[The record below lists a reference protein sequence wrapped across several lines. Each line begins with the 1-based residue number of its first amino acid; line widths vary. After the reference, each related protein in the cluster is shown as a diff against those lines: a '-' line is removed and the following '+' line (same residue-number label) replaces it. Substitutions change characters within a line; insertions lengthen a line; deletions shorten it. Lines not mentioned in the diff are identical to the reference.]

1 MIHQTLK
8 NKSNPKHLVNKS
20 IVTMIFVVMFVSYM
34 TRPGYSQLAKSSA
47 TLENGVWHTTVGKQ
61 VQITTDV
68 TNGQDR
74 AQPFAYI
81 VQIENQDGVVY
92 SLSWISGTLDA
103 GQSLS
108 PSQSWMPTAPGT
120 YTAQIFVWASVGNP
134 DALSPPL
141 AMKIVVD

>member
-1 MIHQTLK
+1 M
-8 NKSNPKHLVNKS
+8 NKSVILLLS
-20 IVTMIFVVMFVSYM
+20 IMIVFSLI
-34 TRPGYSQLAKSSA
+34 PSGYSQVKSGA
-47 TLENGVWHTTVGKQ
+47 TLENGVWNTTVGKQ

-74 AQPFAYI
+74 SQPFAYI
-81 VQIENQDGVVY
+81 VQIQNQDGVVY
-92 SLSWISGTLDA
+92 SLSWITGTLDA

-120 YTAQIFVWASVGNP
+120 YTAQIFVWASVNNP

-141 AMKIVVD
+141 SMKITVL

>member
-1 MIHQTLK
+1 
-8 NKSNPKHLVNKS
+8 
-20 IVTMIFVVMFVSYM
+20 MIFVVVIVSCM
-34 TRPGYSQLAKSSA
+34 VHPGYSQIAKSTA
-47 TLENGVWHTTVGKQ
+47 TLENGAWHTKVGKQ
-61 VQITTDV
+61 VQVTTDV

-92 SLSWISGTLDA
+92 SLSWIAGILDA

-108 PSQSWMPTAPGT
+108 PSQSWTPTAPGT

-141 AMKIVVD
+141 TMKIMVD

>member
-1 MIHQTLK
+1 VK
-8 NKSNPKHLVNKS
+8 N
-20 IVTMIFVVMFVSYM
+20 IGIFMIFAIILVSLM
-34 TRPGYSQLAKSSA
+34 VPPGYSQIAKSSA

-61 VQITTDV
+61 VQVTTDV
-68 TNGQDR
+68 TNGQNR

-108 PSQSWMPTAPGT
+108 PSQSWTPATPGT
-120 YTAQIFVWASVGNP
+120 YTAQIFVWQSVGNP

-141 AMKIVVD
+141 EMKIVVL

>member
-1 MIHQTLK
+1 ML
-8 NKSNPKHLVNKS
+8 LVNKS
-20 IVTMIFVVMFVSYM
+20 ITALLFSIMLFSTI
-34 TRPGYSQLAKSSA
+34 PAGYSQMKSGA
-47 TLENGVWHTTVGKQ
+47 TLENGMWNTKVGKQ

-68 TNGQDR
+68 ANGQDR

-81 VQIENQDGVVY
+81 VQIQNQDGVVY
-92 SLSWISGTLDA
+92 SLSWITGTLDA

-120 YTAQIFVWASVGNP
+120 YTAQIFVWASVDNP

-141 AMKIVVD
+141 TMKIIVS

>member
-1 MIHQTLK
+1 M
-8 NKSNPKHLVNKS
+8 NKLGIGILFGIILVFS
-20 IVTMIFVVMFVSYM
+20 MMQ
-34 TRPGYSQLAKSSA
+34 PGYSQVNSGA
-47 TLENGVWHTTVGKQ
+47 TLENGTWHTKVGKQ

-81 VQIENQDGVVY
+81 VQIQNQDGVVY
-92 SLSWISGTLDA
+92 SLSWITGTLDA

-108 PSQSWMPTAPGT
+108 PSQSWTPTAPGT
-120 YTAQIFVWASVGNP
+120 YTAQIFVWASVNNP

-141 AMKIVVD
+141 IMKITVL

>member
-1 MIHQTLK
+1 MK
-8 NKSNPKHLVNKS
+8 N
-20 IVTMIFVVMFVSYM
+20 IGIFMIFAIILVSQM
-34 TRPGYSQLAKSSA
+34 VPSGYSQIAKSSA

-61 VQITTDV
+61 VQVTTDV
-68 TNGQDR
+68 TNGQNR

-108 PSQSWMPTAPGT
+108 PSQSWTPATPGT
-120 YTAQIFVWASVGNP
+120 YTAQIFVWQSVGNP

-141 AMKIVVD
+141 EMKIIVL

>member
-1 MIHQTLK
+1 
-8 NKSNPKHLVNKS
+8 VNKLGVGILFGIMLVFS
-20 IVTMIFVVMFVSYM
+20 MMQS
-34 TRPGYSQLAKSSA
+34 GYSQVNSGA
-47 TLENGVWHTTVGKQ
+47 TLENGTWHTKVGKQ

-81 VQIENQDGVVY
+81 VQIQNQDGVVY
-92 SLSWISGTLDA
+92 SLSWITGTLDA

-108 PSQSWMPTAPGT
+108 PSQSWTPTAPGT
-120 YTAQIFVWASVGNP
+120 YTAQIFVWASVDNP

-141 AMKIVVD
+141 TMKIIVL